1 MRPDLELDI
10 NVNISDKY
18 ISNAALKMKIY
29 LRIASVDTVDEV
41 NDLEEE
47 VEDRFGD
54 IPEPARNL
62 IMISRIRVLAA
73 KLQIASIIQQG
84 DVINIKFCN
93 NTDKLTPEL
102 LISIKTV
109 LNRQVNIIG
118 TKTPTIVAKTRGSTG
133 TKLLLRLQ
141 KILEEIKAMQESCS
155 VV

>member
-1 MRPDLELDI
+1 M
-10 NVNISDKY
+10 
-18 ISNAALKMKIY
+18 
-29 LRIASVDTVDEV
+29 
-41 NDLEEE
+41 
-47 VEDRFGD
+47 EDRFGD